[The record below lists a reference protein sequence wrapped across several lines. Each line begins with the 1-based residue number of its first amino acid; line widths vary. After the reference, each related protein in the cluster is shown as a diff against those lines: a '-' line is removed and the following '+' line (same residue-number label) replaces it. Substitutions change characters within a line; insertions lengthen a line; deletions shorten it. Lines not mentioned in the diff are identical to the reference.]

1 MGHFN
6 FSLPLRDPVLIFSIV
21 LLVILLAPIILEK
34 FKIPSLVGLILAGL
48 ALGPHGSGILRMDS
62 SIILFGTVGLL
73 YIMFMAA
80 LEMDINQLRKNKYR
94 SLLFGLFT
102 FAFPFGIGLVACRCI
117 LGFDWI
123 ASMLVSSMFST
134 HTLLA
139 YPIVS
144 HFGIARNPA
153 VLIAVGGTVITD
165 TLVLLLLPIITGFK
179 TGTINQEFWLKMGLS
194 LIGFS
199 LVIFGLMPKLARW
212 FFKNLEAEKT
222 SHFIFVLALVFFSA
236 FLAKLAGMEPIIGAF
251 AAGLSLNRLIP
262 QASPLMNR
270 IEFVGNALFVPF
282 FLIKVGMMIDLSVLF
297 KGTAAIFTAVVL
309 TVVALFGKWIAAY
322 VTQKIFHYTKDER
335 NLIFGLSTAH
345 AAATLAV
352 ILVGF
357 NLGIVNEAVLNG
369 TIVLILVT
377 CLVATFVTEK
387 AGRHFVITEVDHV
400 PERIENPEK
409 FLLPIANPQGLE
421 RLLDLALLIRNKSH
435 KQPVTLLTVAQDE
448 EEMVSR
454 VAEHKRAFEKAATQA
469 AATDSKVHVMTRFD
483 FNVASG
489 ISRAAR
495 DLQISDIILGWAAQS
510 STSARMF
517 GTLLDNLIRNT
528 FKTLLVCHL
537 TGPMNIINKVIVLA
551 PSNVEFEIGFAH
563 WVNLLQRLV
572 QQVGANCL
580 LCCTPQ
586 TAESVNMVLKELSSD
601 VVFEFK
607 HYEESEHFLSVAQQA
622 SQEPGDLFVLIS
634 SREEGISHNRFLNGM
649 PSRMANT
656 IPDQNFIILYPEQN

>member
-1 MGHFN
+1 MEHFN

-21 LLVILLAPIILEK
+21 LLVILLAPILLEK

-102 FAFPFGIGLVACRCI
+102 FAFPFGIGLAVCRVI

-123 ASMLVSSMFST
+123 AAMLVSSMFST

-179 TGTINQEFWLKMGLS
+179 TGSIDQEFWIKMGLS

-199 LVIFGLMPKLARW
+199 VVIFGLMPKLARW

-262 QASPLMNR
+262 HASPLMNR

-297 KGTAAIFTAVVL
+297 KGTRAVFVAVVL
-309 TVVALFGKWIAAY
+309 TVVALLGKWIAAF
-322 VTQKIFHYTKDER
+322 VTQNIFRYSRDER

-357 NLGIVNEAVLNG
+357 NLGIVDESVLNG

-387 AGRHFVITEVDHV
+387 AGRHFVVTEVDLV
-400 PERIENPEK
+400 PEFVENPEK

-421 RLLDLALLIRNKSH
+421 RLLELVLLIRNKAH
-435 KQPVTLLTVAQDE
+435 KQPVTLLSVAQDE
-448 EEMVSR
+448 EEIAQRSV
-454 VAEHKRAFEKAATQA
+454 ENKRTFDKAIAQA
-469 AATDSKVHVMTRFD
+469 AATDSKVHMMTRFD

-495 DLQISDIILGWAAQS
+495 DLDISDIVVGWAAQS

-528 FKTLLVCHL
+528 SKTTLVCHL
-537 TGPMNIINKVIVLA
+537 TGPMNIISRVIVLV
-551 PSNVEFEIGFAH
+551 PSNAEFEVGFTH
-563 WVNLLQRLV
+563 WIDLLQRIV
-572 QQVGANCL
+572 QQVGAKCL
-580 LCCTPQ
+580 LYCTPQ
-586 TAESVNMVLKELSSD
+586 TGESVSMVMKKLASD
-601 VVFEFK
+601 IGLEFR
-607 HYEESEHFLSVAQQA
+607 HYEESEHFLNIAQQA
-622 SQEPGDLFVLIS
+622 SREPGDLFVLVS
-634 SREEGISHNRFLNGM
+634 SRDEGISHNRYLNGM
-649 PSRMANT
+649 PARMANT
-656 IPDQNFIILYPEQN
+656 IPDHNFIILYPEQS